1 MQPFSLRTKR
11 KESAFFRKCLWGV
24 RMRDGPKGRLR
35 KRLWLI
41 KPLSLLER
49 TLWIKSTS
57 LGQFFKKNV
66 QASFFSKGK
75 NTADKYQQEIFQ
87 SK

>member
-1 MQPFSLRTKR
+1 MQPFSLRTKG

-24 RMRDGPKGRLR
+24 RMRDGLKGRLR
-35 KRLWLI
+35 RRLWLI

-57 LGQFFKKNV
+57 LGQFF
-66 QASFFSKGK
+66 
-75 NTADKYQQEIFQ
+75 
-87 SK
+87 